1 MSSGTTNG
9 TTSRAVDRSVAPVTV
24 EMAGAVLVIRFDDGK
39 ANVLN
44 ETSLAG
50 LREALDAAEGARAI
64 CLLGR
69 TGFFCAGYDL
79 TAMKASREAAREL
92 TRHGRELLARL
103 AAASLPT
110 VAGVTGH
117 VLAAGAALLLTCDI
131 RVGADGPFRIGFS
144 EVGKGMPLSQ
154 ATVDL
159 AVRRLSPLAIERA
172 LLGSELADPRRA
184 AEIGFLDAVVA
195 PDKVTA
201 EALARAD
208 RLASADP
215 RAMAT
220 TKARLR
226 NARAV
231 RSAEAEAGLG
241 HQA

>member
-1 MSSGTTNG
+1 MSSGTT
-9 TTSRAVDRSVAPVTV
+9 SRAPDRAVAPVTA

-44 ETSLAG
+44 DASLAG

-79 TAMKASREAAREL
+79 KAMKASREAACEL
-92 TRHGRELLARL
+92 TQRGRELLATL

-117 VLAAGAALLLTCDI
+117 ALAAGAALLLTCDI
-131 RVGADGPFRIGFS
+131 RVGADGPFRIGFN
-144 EVGKGMPLSQ
+144 EVGNGMPLSP

-159 AVRRLSPLAIERA
+159 AVRRLTPPAVERA

-195 PDKVTA
+195 PDQVSA
-201 EALARAD
+201 EALAWAD

-220 TKARLR
+220 TKARLQA
-226 NARAV
+226 ARAV
-231 RSAEAEAGLG
+231 RSAEAGQG
-241 HQA
+241 HHA

>member
-1 MSSGTTNG
+1 MSSGM
-9 TTSRAVDRSVAPVTV
+9 TSRAADRAVAPVTV

-44 ETSLAG
+44 EASLVG
-50 LREALDAAEGARAI
+50 LSEALDAADGARAI

-69 TGFFCAGYDL
+69 PGFFCAGYDL
-79 TAMKASREAAREL
+79 TAMKAGREAAREL
-92 TRHGRELLARL
+92 TRRGRELLARL
-103 AAASLPT
+103 AAASVPT

-117 VLAAGAALLLTCDI
+117 AMAAGAALLLTCDI

-144 EVGKGMPLSQ
+144 EVATGMPLSQ

-159 AVRRLSPLAIERA
+159 AVRRLTPSAIERT
-172 LLGSELADPRRA
+172 LLGSELIDPRRA
-184 AEIGFLDAVVA
+184 AEIGFLDAVVT

-226 NARAV
+226 AARAA
-231 RSAEAEAGLG
+231 RSAEAEQG